1 MVTGWSP
8 VEYTE
13 RKMSL
18 VMHLA
23 GFIPSAYFTLFH
35 LLFGI
40 TWFGLIVLP
49 CALAVLISLFLLFSQ
64 PDSQRYKTA
73 DVWFLLLAIP
83 PVLVALTHPQ
93 MHGQYF
99 VPALILACFIH
110 LPLYVAER
118 LVFSVSLAAIILGL
132 QHLGLHQGM
141 RFAIGVVASH
151 IFAWGLARVLVK
163 QNVELKELA
172 FMDSLTRCYNRR
184 ALFDELQKAKQQ
196 YKRSEI
202 DCSLIMLDLDHF
214 KQINDR
220 HGHQLGDQ
228 ILLWFSQFLQ
238 QHTRFNDRVF
248 RYGGEE
254 FIILLHDAK
263 FEMAYQTS
271 EKLLNKL
278 AKQHGPKELSV
289 GFSAGIACCN
299 GTESIDDWLERA
311 DQALYQ
317 AKQAGRNQTWPEQIT
332 ALKQDNTNNQP
343 ATAN

>member
-8 VEYTE
+8 VEYAE

-23 GFIPSAYFTLFH
+23 GFIPSAYFTIFH

-40 TWFGLIVLP
+40 SWFGLIVLP
-49 CALAVLISLFLLFSQ
+49 CTLAVLTSLFLLFNQ
-64 PDSQRYKTA
+64 PESQRYKTA

-83 PVLVALTHPQ
+83 PVLVALTQPQ

-118 LVFSVSLAAIILGL
+118 LVFAVSLVAIILGM
-132 QHLGLHQGM
+132 QHLGLHQGL
-141 RFAIGVVASH
+141 RFTLGVIASH

-163 QNVELKELA
+163 QNIELKELA

-202 DCSLIMLDLDHF
+202 HCSLIMLDLDHF
-214 KQINDR
+214 KQINDQ
-220 HGHQLGDQ
+220 HGHPLGDQ
-228 ILLWFSQFLQ
+228 ILLWFSRFLQ
-238 QHTRFNDRVF
+238 QHTRVNDRVF

-254 FIILLHDAK
+254 FIILLHDAD
-263 FEMAYQTS
+263 FDMAYQTS
-271 EKLLNKL
+271 EKLLTELINQP
-278 AKQHGPKELSV
+278 APKELKVS
-289 GFSAGIACCN
+289 FSAGIASFN
-299 GTESIDDWLERA
+299 GKESIDDWLERA

-317 AKQAGRNQTWPEQIT
+317 AKQAGRQQTWAKQIT
-332 ALKQDNTNNQP
+332 TVKQNH
-343 ATAN
+343 ANS

>member
-1 MVTGWSP
+1 MVAGWSP

-23 GFIPSAYFTLFH
+23 GFIPSAYFTIFH

-49 CALAVLISLFLLFSQ
+49 CTLAVLISLFLLFNQ
-64 PDSQRYKTA
+64 PESQRYKTA
-73 DVWFLLLAIP
+73 DMWFLLLAIP
-83 PVLVALTHPQ
+83 PVLVALTQSQ

-118 LVFSVSLAAIILGL
+118 LVFAVSLAAIILGM
-132 QHLGLHQGM
+132 QHLGLHQGL
-141 RFAIGVVASH
+141 RFTLGVIASH

-163 QNVELKELA
+163 QNIELKELA

-184 ALFDELQKAKQQ
+184 ALFDELQKAQQQ
-196 YKRSEI
+196 YKRSKI
-202 DCSLIMLDLDHF
+202 HCSLIMLDLDHF
-214 KQINDR
+214 KQINDQ
-220 HGHQLGDQ
+220 HGHPLGDQ
-228 ILLWFSQFLQ
+228 ILLWFSRFLQ
-238 QHTRFNDRVF
+238 QHTRVNDRVF

-254 FIILLHDAK
+254 FIILLHDAD
-263 FEMAYQTS
+263 FDMAYQTS
-271 EKLLNKL
+271 EKLLAELINQP
-278 AKQHGPKELSV
+278 APKELKVS
-289 GFSAGIACCN
+289 FSAGIASFN
-299 GTESIDDWLERA
+299 GKESIDDWLERA

-317 AKQAGRNQTWPEQIT
+317 AKQAGRQQTWPKQIT
-332 ALKQDNTNNQP
+332 TLKQS
-343 ATAN
+343 

>member
-8 VEYTE
+8 VEYAE

-23 GFIPSAYFTLFH
+23 GFIPSAYFTIYH

-40 TWFGLIVLP
+40 SWFGLIVLP
-49 CALAVLISLFLLFSQ
+49 CTLAVLTSLFLLFNQ
-64 PDSQRYKTA
+64 PESQRYKTA

-83 PVLVALTHPQ
+83 PVLVALTQPQ

-118 LVFSVSLAAIILGL
+118 LVFAVSLVAIILGI
-132 QHLGLHQGM
+132 QHLGLHQGL
-141 RFAIGVVASH
+141 RFTIGVIASH

-163 QNVELKELA
+163 QNIELKELA

-202 DCSLIMLDLDHF
+202 HCSLIMLDLDHF
-214 KQINDR
+214 KQINDQ
-220 HGHQLGDQ
+220 HGHPLGDQ
-228 ILLWFSQFLQ
+228 ILLWFSRFLQ
-238 QHTRFNDRVF
+238 QHTRVNDRVF

-254 FIILLHDAK
+254 FIILLHDTD
-263 FEMAYQTS
+263 FDMAYQTS
-271 EKLLNKL
+271 EKLLTELINQP
-278 AKQHGPKELSV
+278 APKDLKVS
-289 GFSAGIACCN
+289 FSAGIASFN
-299 GTESIDDWLERA
+299 GKESIDDWLERA

-317 AKQAGRNQTWPEQIT
+317 AKQAGRQQTWAKQIIT
-332 ALKQDNTNNQP
+332 VKQNH
-343 ATAN
+343 ANS